1 MPGFFV
7 SNCSVNFD
15 LRDYYKEKCVA
26 QKMNFATKG
35 ITVKRQTL
43 NKFMDD
49 KIFDDN
55 NDYLIVLEGYLLNKH
70 DLLEKYKQDTLW
82 LLLTTMYEK
91 NGETFFREFRGCFSG
106 TFYDKKKNRWLF
118 FTNQIGDNPLFYFYD
133 GNMFAVGSQI
143 QYLLDFCDENKI
155 KLSFNESCAYQLMTF
170 GYVATNEIYAKEIN
184 RIGAG
189 DYLVVQ
195 DGNLFKKTYHRFE
208 KNLNRFQ
215 GKTEDEIII
224 ELDKAFKKA
233 VSLEW
238 EKDNEYGLKH
248 FADLSGGLDSRMNY
262 WVAHELMNCHP
273 LVLTYSKAGYLDET
287 IAENI
292 AHKWR
297 DEIIFKAL
305 DDATFL
311 YDIDENTSLL
321 GGLSLYSGITGGKR
335 LLENLNLHNYGIEH
349 TGMVG
354 DAILGSFYSTPSDGE
369 QRRPTGMYSQKLIM
383 RLSEKALN
391 WYQNYFDY
399 EIYLMYARGFH
410 GACNSHL
417 IRRNFTE
424 VGSPFLNVDFMQ
436 LCYDIPVELRV
447 GHRIYKR
454 WIIKMHPDAANF
466 KWEKTG
472 AKITE
477 GQFIGTVRKAIKRGP
492 NKIKKILGKDELIK
506 TGMNPLDYWLS
517 ENEKLREYIDSYEK
531 KGYVYLPAGTSKQ
544 LEEDMKNLY
553 AYGNT
558 NEKTMVL
565 TVLSSM
571 KLYFGEKNGTHT

>member
-1 MPGFFV
+1 
-7 SNCSVNFD
+7 
-15 LRDYYKEKCVA
+15 
-26 QKMNFATKG
+26 
-35 ITVKRQTL
+35 
-43 NKFMDD
+43 
-49 KIFDDN
+49 
-55 NDYLIVLEGYLLNKH
+55 
-70 DLLEKYKQDTLW
+70 
-82 LLLTTMYEK
+82 
-91 NGETFFREFRGCFSG
+91 
-106 TFYDKKKNRWLF
+106 
-118 FTNQIGDNPLFYFYD
+118 
-133 GNMFAVGSQI
+133 
-143 QYLLDFCDENKI
+143 
-155 KLSFNESCAYQLMTF
+155 
-170 GYVATNEIYAKEIN
+170 
-184 RIGAG
+184 
-189 DYLVVQ
+189 
-195 DGNLFKKTYHRFE
+195 
-208 KNLNRFQ
+208 
-215 GKTEDEIII
+215 
-224 ELDKAFKKA
+224 
-233 VSLEW
+233 
-238 EKDNEYGLKH
+238 
-248 FADLSGGLDSRMNY
+248 MNY
-262 WVAHELMNCHP
+262 WVAHELTNCHP

-297 DEIIFKAL
+297 DEIVFKAL

-311 YDIDENTSLL
+311 YDIDENTGLL

-354 DAILGSFYSTPSDGE
+354 DAILGSFYSTPLDGE
-369 QRRPTGMYSQKLIM
+369 KRRPTGMYSQKLIM

-391 WYQNYFDY
+391 WYQKYFDY

-436 LCYDIPVELRV
+436 LCYDIPVELRIK
-447 GHRIYKR
+447 HRIYKR
-454 WIIKMHPDAANF
+454 WIIKMYPDAANF

-477 GQFIGTVRKAIKRGP
+477 RQLAGTVRKIIKRGP

-517 ENEKLREYIDSYEK
+517 ENEKLREYLDSYEK
-531 KGYVYLPAGTSKQ
+531 KGYAYLPAEASKQ

-571 KLYFGEKNGTHT
+571 KLYFGGKNETHI